1 MKRKFL
7 IIGLAVT
14 FVGITAFFYQR
25 AKVEQ
30 ENIQKGIAK
39 EIIRFH
45 VIANSDTVIDQGVK
59 LEVKNTVVKKLQK
72 DLVGVKT
79 IDEARTII
87 SKEMGE
93 IEHTAQTVLKK
104 KGFDYT
110 AKVKLTDDYFPI
122 KEYGDL
128 VFPQGDY
135 EALEIRIGKAKG
147 KNWWCVLFPSLCFI
161 DSTYQVVP
169 EQSKELLKEN
179 LSQDEY
185 ESLLTGEGHVE
196 YKFKIAEWW
205 NDIWN

>member
-14 FVGITAFFYQR
+14 FVGSTAFFSQR

-122 KEYGDL
+122 KEPDNPK
-128 VFPQGDY
+128 V
-135 EALEIRIGKAKG
+135 
-147 KNWWCVLFPSLCFI
+147 
-161 DSTYQVVP
+161 
-169 EQSKELLKEN
+169 
-179 LSQDEY
+179 
-185 ESLLTGEGHVE
+185 
-196 YKFKIAEWW
+196 
-205 NDIWN
+205 